1 MTTAVASRSR
11 PAKAAATRRN
21 APTELRS
28 TSATLVGDLAPQRF
42 DVLLVA
48 LDAFL
53 ERLQPLL
60 DARIVALVA
69 AAHRLLLGE
78 RLARLGER
86 GLLAGELLL
95 QDLALAPLAGGAL
108 GARFARKI
116 RWRRGRPRRLL
127 RRADVDL
134 ARHQLALLLLR
145 LAPVVGVGPMPLR
158 VAALEDLRE
167 LGRRRHG

>member
-86 GLLAGELLL
+86 GLLAGQLLL

-108 GARFARKI
+108 GARFAREI
-116 RWRRGRPRRLL
+116 GRPRRLL
-127 RRADVDL
+127 RRGDVDL